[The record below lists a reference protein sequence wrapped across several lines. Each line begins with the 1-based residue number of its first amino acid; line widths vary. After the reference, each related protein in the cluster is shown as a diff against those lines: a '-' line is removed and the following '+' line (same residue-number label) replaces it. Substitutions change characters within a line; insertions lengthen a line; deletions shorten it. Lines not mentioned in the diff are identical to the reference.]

1 MMLFFKRLITALAFL
16 VIFFIV
22 FRTAAMMVGGGIAG
36 ARATAAQPVHSTNV
50 QDGFNQ
56 GMVIGMQAGIKFRR
70 EYGQTV
76 GLASLAVA
84 AVLALYLT
92 FGGVLSWC
100 REAVPPPIP
109 RKPYG

>member
-1 MMLFFKRLITALAFL
+1 MALFFKRLLTALVLLA
-16 VIFFIV
+16 IFFVV
-22 FRTAAMMVGGGIAG
+22 FRTAAMVVGGGIAG
-36 ARATAAQPVHSTNV
+36 ARATSAQSVHSTNV

-56 GMVIGMQAGIKFRR
+56 GLVIGMQAGIKFRQ

-76 GLASLAVA
+76 GLVSLAVA

-100 REAVPPPIP
+100 REPVPPPLP
-109 RKPYG
+109 GQRYG